1 MSKTRSPLEAPV
13 LVGVEV
19 TLRPITLDD
28 VGPLVA
34 AAAESREHYR
44 LSVVPEG
51 EGAMR
56 AYVERFLRQ
65 QAAGDRLPLVTVWRE
80 RVVGST
86 SFIEPR
92 IWAWP
97 PGSVMQRADRPD
109 VVEIGSTWLAGS
121 AQRTRCNSEAKL
133 LMLAHAFERWGVHAV
148 FLKTDARNERSR
160 RAIERLGAA
169 LDGIRRADMPAAD
182 GTVRNSAWYSM
193 TASEWPSIKAQLQR
207 RLAGGGA
214 AYDR

>member
-1 MSKTRSPLEAPV
+1 MSERGSVLETPV
-13 LVGVEV
+13 LRGAEV
-19 TLRPITLDD
+19 TLRPMALDD
-28 VGPLVA
+28 AGALA
-34 AAAESREHYR
+34 AAAGESREHYR

-56 AYVERFLRQ
+56 AYVERLLRQ
-65 QAAGDRLPLVTVWRE
+65 QAAGDRLPFVTVWRG

-97 PGSVMQRADRPD
+97 TGSALQRTDSPD
-109 VVEIGSTWLAGS
+109 VVEIGSTWLAAS

-133 LMLAHAFERWGVHAV
+133 LMLAHAFERWTVHAV
-148 FLKTDARNERSR
+148 FLKTDERNERSR
-160 RAIERLGAA
+160 RAIERLGAT

-182 GTVRNSAWYSM
+182 GTVRNSAWYSI

-207 RLAGGGA
+207 RLAGAGA

>member
-1 MSKTRSPLEAPV
+1 MSGARSTLETPV

-19 TLRPITLDD
+19 TLRPMTLDD
-28 VGPLVA
+28 AGGLAA

-56 AYVERFLRQ
+56 AYAERFLRQ
-65 QAAGDRLPLVTVWRE
+65 QAAGDRLPFVTEWRG

-97 PGSVMQRADRPD
+97 PGSAMQRADRPD
-109 VVEIGSTWLAGS
+109 VVEIGSTWLAAS

-133 LMLAHAFERWGVHAV
+133 LMLAHAFERWTVHAV

-169 LDGIRRADMPAAD
+169 FDGIRRADMPGAD
-182 GTVRNSAWYSM
+182 GTVRNSAWYSI
-193 TASEWPSIKAQLQR
+193 TAPEWPSIKAQLQR
-207 RLAGGGA
+207 RLAGAGPA
-214 AYDR
+214 SDP